1 VLSEAGKELMTHTE
15 FIQHKICSTH
25 EELLYKIGQW
35 QAGGEK
41 IVFTNGVFD
50 LLHRGHVDYLAK
62 ARDLG
67 DRLIIGVNTDA
78 SVSRLKGP
86 HRPIQDEY
94 SRMLILASF
103 EFTDAVILF
112 GDQTPYGL
120 IKTVQPDVLV
130 KGSDYKA
137 EDIVGYDIVTAKGGQ
152 VKTIDFIPGFSTS
165 LIEQKIRRS

>member
-1 VLSEAGKELMTHTE
+1 M
-15 FIQHKICSTH
+15 HKIAV
-25 EELLYKIGQW
+25 W
-35 QAGGEK
+35 NDGGEK

-78 SVSRLKGP
+78 SVSELKGP

-103 EFTDAVILF
+103 EFVDAVILF
-112 GDQTPYGL
+112 GDQTPYEL
-120 IKTVQPDVLV
+120 IKMVQPDILV

-137 EDIVGYDIVTAKGGQ
+137 EHIVGYDIVMAKGGF

-165 LIEQKIRRS
+165 LIEKKIKEG

>member
-1 VLSEAGKELMTHTE
+1 MTQSAL
-15 FIQHKICSTH
+15 IQQKIYSNTDS
-25 EELLYKIGQW
+25 LLKQINNWKNDNQ
-35 QAGGEK
+35 K

-50 LLHRGHVDYLAK
+50 LIHRGHVDYLAK

-67 DRLIIGVNTDA
+67 SVLVIAVNSDA
-78 SVSRLKGP
+78 SVSKLKGL

-103 EFTDAVILF
+103 QFVDAVILF
-112 GDQTPYGL
+112 GEQTPYEL
-120 IKTVQPDVLV
+120 IKTVRPSILV

-137 EDIVGYDIVTAKGGQ
+137 EDIVGYDVVVANRGT

-165 LIEQKIRRS
+165 LIEQRIKNA

>member
-1 VLSEAGKELMTHTE
+1 MLTHTE
-15 FIQHKICSTH
+15 FIQNKICTSPEMLLHKIAM
-25 EELLYKIGQW
+25 W
-35 QAGGEK
+35 NDGGEK

-78 SVSRLKGP
+78 SVSKLKGP

-103 EFTDAVILF
+103 EFVDAVILF
-112 GDQTPYGL
+112 GDQTPYEL
-120 IKTVQPDVLV
+120 IKMVQPDILV

-137 EDIVGYDIVTAKGGQ
+137 EDIVGYDIVMAKGGF

-165 LIEQKIRRS
+165 LIEKKIRLDAQS